1 MAGVQQGGQVL
12 RHVASI
18 EAANG
23 GFRCRVGLEPVDQG
37 HPLYSVKGGENALAF
52 LTEHYQPTPLVVRG
66 YGAGGDVTA
75 AGVLA
80 DILKIASFEGL
91 S

>member
-1 MAGVQQGGQVL
+1 MTATFVTHAPASEIAL
-12 RHVASI
+12 RSLRAKYPTLPR
-18 EAANG
+18 E
-23 GFRCRVGLEPVDQG
+23 
-37 HPLYSVKGGENALAF
+37 YLAF

-66 YGAGGDVTA
+66 YGAGGEVTA

-91 S
+91 P

>member
-1 MAGVQQGGQVL
+1 MGP
-12 RHVASI
+12 
-18 EAANG
+18 E
-23 GFRCRVGLEPVDQG
+23 
-37 HPLYSVKGGENALAF
+37 HPLFTVKGGENALAF

-66 YGAGGDVTA
+66 YGAGGDVTV

-80 DILKIASFEGL
+80 DILKVASFEGL